1 LNKMLKLLFKSAKKV
16 NLVLKIKKSQIKV
29 KIRYQNYIAIKLTMI
44 RFKQ

>member
-1 LNKMLKLLFKSAKKV
+1 MNKMLKLLFKLANKV

-29 KIRYQNYIAIKLTMI
+29 KIRYQNYIVIKLTMI